1 MSSKLLRGTFILT
14 IGTILS
20 KVLGLFYV
28 IPFYQIVGTKGTLLY
43 NYSYVPYT
51 IFISIA
57 TAGVPLAVSKF
68 ISKYNSLEEYAVG
81 RKLFKSGLVVM
92 MTTGLAAFLIMYLTS
107 PMLAEMSIGKK
118 HSFNVEQVTTVMR
131 AVSFAL
137 IVVPFMS
144 LIRGYFQGH
153 QSMGPSAVSQVVE
166 QIIRVLFTL
175 IGAYVVLHTLHGN
188 MVNAVSVAT
197 FAAFIGAIGS
207 LAVLLWYWYKRKPHL
222 DELLEQ
228 DKGTINISLPQIYK
242 EILLYAAPFVFVG
255 IANPLFQFIDQFT
268 FSRAM
273 SEIVSGKMADTAFSI
288 LNFQSQKI
296 VIIPVSLATAFS
308 LTLVPSI
315 TKAFVEND
323 QKSMNYQIN
332 QAFQVLL
339 YLTLPA
345 AIGISLLAEP
355 IYTVFYEHDPLGI
368 EVLRVYAPVA
378 ILFSLYS
385 VTAAIMQGI
394 NEQRYTILSLLV
406 GLLIKL
412 SLNIPLIKVMQ
423 TNGAILATTL
433 GYSASIIINL
443 IIIKKYSGY
452 QYRLVFRRCL
462 LIVIFAGFMWVG
474 TEVTYMILRLFLS
487 PQSKFQSLIMILICA
502 IVGSGIYFYLGFKTR
517 FIYRLFGERVNN
529 VVKKLKIPLKFL
541 PKGERG

>member
-20 KVLGLFYV
+20 KILGLFYV
-28 IPFYQIVGTKGTLLY
+28 IPFYQIVGNKGTLLY
-43 NYSYVPYT
+43 NYSYTPYT

-81 RKLFKSGLVVM
+81 RKLFKSGLLIM
-92 MTTGLAAFLIMYLTS
+92 MLTGIAAFLVMYLTA
-107 PMLAEMSIGKK
+107 PLLAEMSISGKK
-118 HSFNVEQVTTVMR
+118 HLFNVEQITTVMR

-166 QIIRVLFTL
+166 QIVRIAFTL
-175 IGAYVVLHTLHGN
+175 VGAYVVLHMLNGG
-188 MVNAVSVAT
+188 MVKAVSVAT

-207 LAVLLWYWYKRKPHL
+207 LVVLLWYWFKRKPHL

-273 SEIVSGKMADTAFSI
+273 DEIASGKMADTAFSI

-315 TKAFVEND
+315 TKAFVGND
-323 QKSMNYQIN
+323 QKSMNHQLN
-332 QAFQVLL
+332 QSFQVLL
-339 YLTLPA
+339 FLTLPA
-345 AIGISLLAEP
+345 AIGISILAAP
-355 IYTVFYEHDPLGI
+355 VYTVFYEHDPLGI

-394 NEQRYTILSLLV
+394 NEQRFTILSLLV

-423 TNGAILATTL
+423 TEGAILATTL
-433 GYSASIIINL
+433 GYLAAIIINL
-443 IIIKKYSGY
+443 IVIKTYSGY
-452 QYRLVFRRCL
+452 RFRLVLRRGS
-462 LIVIFAGFMWVG
+462 LIVIFAGLMWVG
-474 TEVTYMILRLFLS
+474 TEITYKLLTLFLTTE
-487 PQSKFQSLIMILICA
+487 SKLQSLIIILICA
-502 IVGSGIYFYLGFKTR
+502 IVGVGIYFYLGLKTR
-517 FIYRLFGERVNN
+517 LVYRLFGDRVDNIK
-529 VVKKLKIPLKFL
+529 KKLRL
-541 PKGERG
+541 PI

>member
-28 IPFYQIVGTKGTLLY
+28 IPFYQIVGAKGTLLY
-43 NYSYVPYT
+43 QYSYVPYT
-51 IFISIA
+51 IFISVA

-81 RKLFKSGLVVM
+81 RKLFKSGLMVM
-92 MTTGLAAFLIMYLTS
+92 MVTGFVAFLIMYFTA
-107 PMLAEMSIGKK
+107 PFLAEISLHGKK
-118 HSFNVEQVTTVMR
+118 QLFSVNEVSTVIR

-166 QIIRVLFTL
+166 QIIRILFTL
-175 IGAYVVLHTLHGN
+175 VGAYVVLHTLNGG
-188 MVNAVSVAT
+188 MVKAVSVAT

-207 LAVLLWYWYKRKPHL
+207 LAVLFWYWFKRKPHL
-222 DELLEQ
+222 DELLEK
-228 DKGTINISLPQIYK
+228 DKGTINISLKQIYK
-242 EILLYAAPFVFVG
+242 EILIYAAPFVFVG
-255 IANPLFQFIDQFT
+255 IANPLFQFIDQLT

-273 SEIVSGKMADTAFSI
+273 ATIASGKLADTAFSI
-288 LNFQSQKI
+288 LNFESHKI

-323 QKSMNYQIN
+323 QKSMNHQMN

-339 YLTLPA
+339 FLTLPA
-345 AIGISLLAEP
+345 AIGLSLLAEP
-355 IYTVFYEHDPLGI
+355 VYTVFYEHDPLGI
-368 EVLRVYAPVA
+368 EVLGAYAPVA

-385 VTAAIMQGI
+385 VTAAILQGI

-412 SLNIPLIKVMQ
+412 SLNIPLIKAMA
-423 TNGAILATTL
+423 TEGAILATAL
-433 GYSASIIINL
+433 GYTAAIIINL
-443 IIIKKYSGY
+443 IVIKKYSNY
-452 QYRLVFRRCL
+452 PFRLVFRRCT
-462 LIVIFAGFMWVG
+462 LIVLLAGIMWLG
-474 TEVTYMILRLFLS
+474 TELTFTVMKLFLS
-487 PQSKFQSLIMILICA
+487 PQSKVQSLLMILICGV
-502 IVGSGIYFYLGFKTR
+502 VGSGIYFYLSLKTKLV
-517 FIYRLFGERVNN
+517 YRLFGDKVDSIKR
-529 VVKKLKIPLKFL
+529 KLHL
-541 PKGERG
+541 PI